1 MVNAISLRDVNKLY
15 GNKRGIS
22 GVTLEVKAGEIYG
35 FLGPNGAGKTTTI
48 RCIMDFIRPQSGT
61 IKIFGKDVRDK
72 SVETREMIGFLPSD
86 SQLYPH
92 WTAQNYLDYLE
103 QLRGKSDMT
112 NLITRLGLDP
122 SIQFRHLSSGNKQKL
137 ALVVALYGTPRLV
150 IMDEPTKG
158 LDPLLQQEIY
168 SILKEYKADGGTV
181 FLSSHNLPEVEKI
194 CDEVGVIKEG
204 KIVASESMQ
213 SIRKMAIHIVT
224 IAAAKALSPADFQL
238 PNVEIAHHSDRHMV
252 LKVRGDL
259 NPLLKTISKYS
270 VTDLEITHANLE
282 DIFLE
287 YYK

>member
-1 MVNAISLRDVNKLY
+1 MAHAISLHNVTKLY

-22 GVTLEVKAGEIYG
+22 GVTLDVKAGEIYG

-48 RCIMDFIRPQSGT
+48 RCVMDFIRPQSGT
-61 IKIFGKDVRDK
+61 IRIFGKDVRDK
-72 SVETREMIGFLPSD
+72 SVETRAMIGFLPSD
-86 SQLYPH
+86 AQLYPH
-92 WTAQNYLDYLE
+92 WTGQNYLDYLS
-103 QLRGKSDMT
+103 QMRGKNDMGA
-112 NLITRLGLDP
+112 LIKRLGLDT
-122 SIQFRHLSSGNKQKL
+122 SVQFRHLSSGNKQKL
-137 ALVVALYGTPRLV
+137 ALMVALYGSPRLI

-168 SILKEYKADGGTV
+168 AILKEYKAGGGTV

-224 IAAAKALSPADFQL
+224 IAATKALLPSDFNL
-238 PNVEIAHHSDRHMV
+238 PNVEISHHSERHMV
-252 LKVRGDL
+252 LRVRGEL
-259 NPLLKTISKYS
+259 NSLLKAIGTYT